1 MSDTPFHLS
10 LDAAKSI
17 ANIELGRPATGNKL
31 TAPEVADLGRTIR
44 EAGNRKDVKVVVV
57 RAKGD
62 AFCLGRAPGNGPAP
76 ANALELRTVV
86 AEPILSL
93 YADVR
98 ATEVPVLS
106 VVQGPAMGFGS
117 AFVGV
122 CDLAIA
128 SDKAKFAFTEMEHNL
143 PPTLAMSA
151 AIDKIPAKLL
161 MHMVLTRAELTA
173 VEAQAA
179 GLISQ
184 ATTAANLEATV
195 QATLGRLI
203 DRDRS
208 AMCCVKEYLLNALK
222 LDAASSARL
231 AANAISVVLSS
242 QAKH

>member
-1 MSDTPFHLS
+1 MSDTAFTLAV
-10 LDAAKSI
+10 DAARGL
-17 ANIELGRPATGNKL
+17 AAFELGRPATGNRM
-31 TAPEVADLGRTIR
+31 TAAEVAELGRSIR
-44 EAGNRKDVKVVVV
+44 QAGSRKDVKVVVV

-62 AFCLGRAPGNGPAP
+62 AFCLGRAPGSGPAP
-76 ANALELRTVV
+76 ANALAMRNDL

-117 AFVGV
+117 AFVAV

-173 VEAQAA
+173 AEAKAA
-179 GLISQ
+179 GLVSE
-184 ATTAANLEATV
+184 ATTAANLEAAV
-195 QATLGRLI
+195 QATLAKLV

-208 AMCCVKEYLLNALK
+208 AICCVKEYLLAALK
-222 LDAASSARL
+222 LDTVSSARL

>member
-1 MSDTPFHLS
+1 MSDTPFAVAV
-10 LDAAKSI
+10 DAAQGL
-17 ANIELGRPATGNKL
+17 ANIELGRPATGNRM
-31 TAPEVADLGRTIR
+31 TAPEVAELGRAIR
-44 EAGNRKDVKVVVV
+44 AAGSRKDVKLVVV
-57 RAKGD
+57 RAKGE

-76 ANALELRTVV
+76 ANALEMRTVL

-98 ATEVPVLS
+98 ATEVPVMA

-117 AFVGV
+117 AFVAV

-161 MHMVLTRAELTA
+161 MHMVLTRAELTP
-173 VEAQAA
+173 AQALSA
-179 GLISQ
+179 GLISE
-184 ATTAANLEATV
+184 ATTSAGFEAAV
-195 QATLGRLI
+195 QATIGKLI

-208 AMCCVKEYLLNALK
+208 AMCCVKEYLLAALR

-231 AANAISVVLSS
+231 AANSISVVLSS

>member
-1 MSDTPFHLS
+1 MSDTPFNLAV
-10 LDAAKSI
+10 DTAKSI
-17 ANIELGRPATGNKL
+17 ANIELGRPAAGNRL
-31 TAPEVADLGRTIR
+31 NASEVAELGRTIR
-44 EAGNRKDVKVVVV
+44 AAGGRKDVKVVVV
-57 RAKGD
+57 RANGD
-62 AFCLGRAPGNGPAP
+62 AFCLGRAPGSGPAP
-76 ANALELRTVV
+76 ANALALRTEL

-98 ATEVPVLS
+98 ATEVPVLA

-128 SDKAKFAFTEMEHNL
+128 SDKARFAFTEMEHNL

-151 AIDKIPAKLL
+151 VIDKIPAKLL
-161 MHMVLTRAELTA
+161 LHMVLTRAELTA
-173 VEAQAA
+173 PEAQAA

-184 ATTAANLEATV
+184 ATTAADLEATA
-195 QATLGRLI
+195 QATLARLI

-208 AMCCVKEYLLNALK
+208 AICCVKEYLLNALK
-222 LDAASSARL
+222 LDPASSARL
-231 AANAISVVLSS
+231 AANAIAVVLSS

>member
-1 MSDTPFHLS
+1 MSDTPFNIS
-10 LDAAKSI
+10 IDAAKGI

-31 TAPEVADLGRTIR
+31 TAPEVADLGRAIR
-44 EAGNRKDVKVVVV
+44 TAGSRKDVKVVVV

-62 AFCLGRAPGNGPAP
+62 AFCLGRAPGSGPAP

-98 ATEVPVLS
+98 ATEVPVMA

-117 AFVGV
+117 AFVAV

-173 VEAQAA
+173 ADAKAA
-179 GLISQ
+179 GLISE
-184 ATTAANLEATV
+184 ATTAANLDAAV
-195 QATLGRLI
+195 QATLAKLV

-208 AMCCVKEYLLNALK
+208 AMCCVKEYLLAALR